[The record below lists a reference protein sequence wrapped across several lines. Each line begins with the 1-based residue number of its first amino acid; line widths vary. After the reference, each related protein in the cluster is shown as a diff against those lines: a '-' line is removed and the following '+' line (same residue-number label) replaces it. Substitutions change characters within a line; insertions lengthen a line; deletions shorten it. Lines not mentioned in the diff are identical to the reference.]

1 VCYCGNSLEFKECC
15 YLFIKN
21 KSFPNTP
28 VELMKARYSA
38 FVIGDID
45 YIYDSHHIDTRKE
58 ISKEDIKNWS
68 LNSKWL
74 GLEILNIGEINND
87 SLEGTVEFIAK
98 YKQNA
103 IIYTHHEKSLFKKS
117 NNRWYYH
124 SQLETSDLNNIKKL
138 GRNSLCFCG
147 SNKKFKK
154 CCGK

>member
-1 VCYCGNSLEFKECC
+1 MCYCGNSLEFKECC

-87 SLEGTVEFIAK
+87 SLEGTVEFIAL
-98 YKQNA
+98 
-103 IIYTHHEKSLFKKS
+103 SLI
-117 NNRWYYH
+117 H
-124 SQLETSDLNNIKKL
+124 I
-138 GRNSLCFCG
+138 
-147 SNKKFKK
+147 
-154 CCGK
+154 

>member
-1 VCYCGNSLEFKECC
+1 MCYCGNDLDFKECC

-21 KSFPNTP
+21 KSFPNMP

-38 FVIGDID
+38 FVTGDID

-98 YKQNA
+98 YKQND

-124 SQLETSDLNNIKKL
+124 SQLETSDIHTIKKL